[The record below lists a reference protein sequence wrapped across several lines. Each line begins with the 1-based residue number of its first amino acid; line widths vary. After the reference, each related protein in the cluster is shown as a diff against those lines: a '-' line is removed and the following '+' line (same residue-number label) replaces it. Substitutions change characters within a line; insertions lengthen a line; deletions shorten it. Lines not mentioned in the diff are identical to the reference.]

1 MTRQPNILFSM
12 CDDQRHDCM
21 GCAGHPFIDTPAM
34 DRLARE
40 GIRFANG
47 FTAIPLCAP
56 SRASH
61 LSGVYPHTHQAAHNR
76 APIRPNLITWPEQ
89 LQKAG
94 YRTGF
99 FGKIHYGTEGIDLP
113 GGDPK
118 PGFERWVS
126 FRGQGDYEDPIFII
140 DGEEVKHR
148 GYNTDLLA
156 DYVEQFLDQDD
167 DRPWAICL
175 WYKAP
180 HGPFTPPPRHA
191 HAYSDD
197 ELPKPNALGA
207 SRDGKARTLR
217 ERPYNFENNERY
229 DTFMRNY
236 VRTVRGVDDAL
247 GRVLDKIDAIGQTN
261 NTLVVHTSDHGYFHG
276 EFGLGDKR
284 WMYDPS
290 IRVPYLMRYPD
301 LIANPGRVEHT
312 DVISL
317 DIPATIMDVS
327 GLGVPEH
334 YHGHSLRPLLTDEGE
349 LPRDDLFF
357 EYFEDPPYPYFPT
370 MVCLRT
376 QTEKLIHYIREGEG
390 EGDEYYD
397 LVNDPDEYTNA
408 IADPSYARR
417 VADMQKRLSDAQ
429 ERFEFTVPDLSDQ
442 Y

>member
-21 GCAGHPFIDTPAM
+21 KCAGHPFIDTPAM

-61 LSGVYPHTHQAAHNR
+61 LSGVYPHTHRATHNR
-76 APIRPNLITWPEQ
+76 APIRPDLVTWPEQ

-140 DGEEVKHR
+140 DGEEVKHQ

-217 ERPYNFENNERY
+217 ERPYNFEDNERY

-247 GRVLDKIDAIGQTN
+247 GRILDKIDAIGQTN

-327 GLGVPEH
+327 GLGVPNH

-349 LPRDDLFF
+349 ISREDLFF

-390 EGDEYYD
+390 DEYYD
-397 LVNDPDEYTNA
+397 LVNDPHEYTNA
-408 IADPSYARR
+408 IADPAYAHR
-417 VADMQKRLSDAQ
+417 VADMQKRLSDARK
-429 ERFEFTVPDLSDQ
+429 RFAFTVPDLSGR